1 MGRRLIFAA
10 LCASASFMVPSI
22 AFAEDAN
29 IVVNGQALSKWKLA
43 ESDHFKIYG
52 AGDEKYLAKLSGRL
66 EAVHYLLKIA
76 TRMQEPADGKIVKV
90 KVYVVDDIADVRQ
103 LIGDP
108 QSSAAGYY
116 DAQLAGAIS
125 VIPRKT
131 GSDGSF
137 SGELILFH
145 EYAHHFML
153 QYQAAAYPAWYVEG
167 FAEII
172 GTASFEKP
180 GMITF
185 GKAAKHREAEMRYTN
200 RYPAAKMVDGRYLKE
215 KRSAEGW
222 GYDDAWIL
230 AHYLTFSDD
239 RKGQLAAYINAI
251 NAGKSFTEAASAFGD
266 LNRLSRDLNV
276 YIDGG
281 TVPYKTP
288 ALPPEIMKQPD
299 IRTLTVAEA
308 EYIEPSIE
316 MERVTRISTREEY
329 DVLVKHR
336 EKQGRPI
343 KKDFDTYFAEESAI
357 RDKWMKDLNAKVAR
371 LPNELV
377 SWTVKAHAECMAKDF
392 AKCEVSADRALALQP
407 DNWEG
412 LLRKGQALL
421 GLASD
426 GENPDKKAVAKQA
439 RKWLLQANAANPA
452 AHEPLL
458 HYYESFQAEGRGAP
472 VEAIAALE
480 YVVDTIPQIDRP
492 RLMLG
497 QELIARG
504 RISEARRRLK
514 PLAFSPHESPS
525 QSAALALLEA
535 LDEKIA
541 AKEPVADD
549 PAE

>member
-1 MGRRLIFAA
+1 MRRLVLFAA
-10 LCASASFMVPSI
+10 LCASASFMVPAI
-22 AFAEDAN
+22 ANAEDPN

-52 AGDEKYLAKLSGRL
+52 AGDDKYLAKLSGRL

-76 TRMQEPADGKIVKV
+76 TRMQEPADGKVVKV

-116 DAQLAGAIS
+116 DPQLAGAIS
-125 VIPRKT
+125 VIPRKA
-131 GSDGSF
+131 GSTGSF

-145 EYAHHFML
+145 EYTHHFML

-167 FAEII
+167 FAEIVS
-172 GTASFEKP
+172 TASFEKP

-185 GKAAKHREAEMRYTN
+185 GKAAKHREAEMRGTN

-215 KRSAEGW
+215 SRSAEGW

-230 AHYLTFSDD
+230 AHYLTFSDE
-239 RKGQLAAYINAI
+239 RKGQLAAYINGI
-251 NAGKSFTEAASAFGD
+251 NAGKSFAEAAAAFGD

-281 TVPYKTP
+281 SVPYKSP
-288 ALPPEIMKQPD
+288 ALPPEIMKEPD
-299 IRTLTVAEA
+299 IRTLTLAEA

-329 DVLVKHR
+329 DAMAKHR
-336 EKQGRPI
+336 EKQGRPV
-343 KKDFDTYFAEESAI
+343 KKDYDTYFAEESAV
-357 RDKWMKDLNAKVAR
+357 RDKWMNALNAKVAR
-371 LPNELV
+371 LPNDTV
-377 SWTVKAHAECMAKDF
+377 SWTVKAQAECMAKDF

-421 GLASD
+421 GRAND
-426 GENPDKKAVAKQA
+426 DKTPDQKAVAKEA
-439 RKWLLQANAANPA
+439 RKWLLKANTANPI

-458 HYYESFQAEGRGAP
+458 HYYESYKAEGRRAP
-472 VEAIAALE
+472 DEAIAALE
-480 YVVDTIPQIDRP
+480 QVVDTIPQIDGP

-497 QELIARG
+497 RELIARG
-504 RISEARRRLK
+504 RVMEARKRLQ
-514 PLAFSPHESPS
+514 PLAYSPHESPN
-525 QSAALALLEA
+525 QSAALALLQA
-535 LDEKIA
+535 LDEKMA
-541 AKEPVADD
+541 VKAPASEEPAN
-549 PAE
+549 

>member
-1 MGRRLIFAA
+1 MGRRLVFAA
-10 LCASASFMVPSI
+10 LCASASLLSPAM
-22 AFAEDAN
+22 AMAEDAN

-52 AGDEKYLAKLSGRL
+52 AGDDKYLTKLSGRL

-76 TRMQEPADGKIVKV
+76 TRMKEPDDGKILKV
-90 KVYVVDDIADVRQ
+90 KVYVVDDVADVRQ

-116 DAQLAGAIS
+116 DPQLAGAIS
-125 VIPRKT
+125 VIPRNS

-153 QYQAAAYPAWYVEG
+153 QYQPAAYPGWYVEG

-172 GTASFEKP
+172 GTASFEKQ

-215 KRSAEGW
+215 KRGVEGW
-222 GYDDAWIL
+222 GYDDAWAL
-230 AHYLTFSDD
+230 AHYLTFSDE
-239 RKGQLAAYINAI
+239 RKGQLGSYLNAI
-251 NAGKSFTEAASAFGD
+251 NAGQSFAEAATLFGD

-276 YIDGG
+276 YIDGR

-288 ALPPEIMKQPD
+288 ALPPEVMKAPD
-299 IRTLTVAEA
+299 IRTLTIAET
-308 EYIEPSIE
+308 EYIEPNIE

-329 DVLVKHR
+329 DAWVKHQ
-336 EKQGRPI
+336 EKQEKPV

-357 RDKWMKDLNAKVAR
+357 RDKWMKTLNTKVAR

-377 SWTVKAHAECMAKDF
+377 SWTVKAHAECMAKSF
-392 AKCEVSADRALALQP
+392 AACQASADRALTLQP
-407 DNWEG
+407 DSWEAMA
-412 LLRKGQALL
+412 RKGQALL
-421 GLASD
+421 GLAKEGPEAD
-426 GENPDKKAVAKQA
+426 RKTLAKEA
-439 RKWLLQANAANPA
+439 RKWVLKANTANPS

-458 HYYESFQAEGRGAP
+458 LYYESFAAEGRRAP
-472 VEAIAALE
+472 DDAIASLE
-480 YVVDTIPQIDRP
+480 QVVDTIPQIDRP

-497 QELIARG
+497 GELIAQG
-504 RISEARRRLK
+504 RYGEARKRLK
-514 PLAFSPHESPS
+514 PLAYSPHESS
-525 QSAALALLEA
+525 EQAAALALLEKIE
-535 LDEKIA
+535 EKSL
-541 AKEPVADD
+541 AKTAVKEEPVK
-549 PAE
+549 

>member
-1 MGRRLIFAA
+1 MGRRYLFAA
-10 LCASASFMVPSI
+10 LCASASLMLPAI

-29 IVVNGQALSKWKLA
+29 IVVNGQALSKWKVA

-52 AGDEKYLAKLSGRL
+52 IGDDKYLTKLSGRL

-76 TRMQEPADGKIVKV
+76 TRMQEPADGKVLKV

-116 DAQLAGAIS
+116 DPQLAGAIS

-145 EYAHHFML
+145 EYTHHFML
-153 QYQAAAYPAWYVEG
+153 QYQDAAYPAWYVEG
-167 FAEII
+167 FAEIVS
-172 GTASFEKP
+172 TASFEKQ

-185 GKAAKHREAEMRYTN
+185 GKAAKHRALEMQYTT

-215 KRSAEGW
+215 DRNAEGW
-222 GYDDAWIL
+222 GYDDAWAL

-239 RKGQLAAYINAI
+239 RKGQLGVYLNAI
-251 NAGKSFTEAASAFGD
+251 NAGKPFAEAAGAFGD

-281 TVPYKTP
+281 SVPYKTP
-288 ALPPEIMKQPD
+288 ALPPEIMKEPD

-316 MERVTRISTREEY
+316 MERVAQISTRKEY
-329 DVLVKHR
+329 EDWAKHQ
-336 EKQGRPI
+336 EKLKRPV
-343 KKDFDTYFAEESAI
+343 KKDFDSYYAEEVAI
-357 RDKWMKDLNAKVAR
+357 RDKWMKQLNAKVAR

-377 SWTVKAHAECMAKDF
+377 SWTVKAQAECMAKDF
-392 AKCEVSADRALALQP
+392 AKCEASADRALALQP
-407 DNWEG
+407 DSWEG
-412 LLRKGQALL
+412 MLRKGQALL
-421 GLASD
+421 GFAND
-426 GENPDKKAVAKQA
+426 DTTPDQKAAAKEA
-439 RKWLLQANAANPA
+439 RKWLLKANAANPA

-458 HYYESFQAEGRGAP
+458 YYYETYSAEGRGAP
-472 VEAIAALE
+472 VEAIASLE
-480 YVVDTIPQIDRP
+480 QVVDTIPQIDQP
-492 RLMLG
+492 RLMLA

-504 RISEARRRLK
+504 RFFDARKRLK
-514 PLAFSPHESPS
+514 PLAYSPHESPS

-535 LDEKIA
+535 LDEKMTVKPDIS
-541 AKEPVADD
+541 KKPE
-549 PAE
+549 E

>member
-1 MGRRLIFAA
+1 MGRRLLFAV
-10 LCASASFMVPSI
+10 LCASASVMSPDS
-22 AFAEDAN
+22 AHAEDAN

-52 AGDEKYLAKLSGRL
+52 IGDEKYLTKLSGRL

-76 TRMQEPADGKIVKV
+76 TRMQEPADGKVLKV
-90 KVYVVDDIADVRQ
+90 KVYVVDDIAHVRQ

-116 DAQLAGAIS
+116 DPQLAGAIS

-167 FAEII
+167 FAEIVA
-172 GTASFEKP
+172 TASFEKQ

-185 GKAAKHREAEMRYTN
+185 GKAAKHREREMQATT

-215 KRSAEGW
+215 GRNAEGW
-222 GYDDAWIL
+222 GYDDAWAL

-239 RKGQLAAYINAI
+239 RKGQLSAYLNGI
-251 NAGKSFTEAASAFGD
+251 NAGKPFAEAATVFGD

-276 YIDGG
+276 YIDSGS
-281 TVPYKTP
+281 VPYKSP

-308 EYIEPSIE
+308 EYIEPLIE
-316 MERVTRISTREEY
+316 MERVTQISTREEY

-336 EKQGRPI
+336 EKQGRPL

-357 RDKWMKDLNAKVAR
+357 RDKWTKELNARVAR
-371 LPNELV
+371 LPNDSV
-377 SWTVKAHAECMAKDF
+377 SWAVRAQAECMAKDF

-426 GENPDKKAVAKQA
+426 DKVPDQKAVAKDA
-439 RKWLLQANAANPA
+439 RKWLLKANAANPA
-452 AHEPLL
+452 AHEALL
-458 HYYESFQAEGRGAP
+458 YYYESFRAEGRRAP
-472 VEAIAALE
+472 DDAIASLE
-480 YVVDTIPQIDRP
+480 QVVDTIPQIGRP
-492 RLMLG
+492 RLMLA
-497 QELIARG
+497 QELLARG
-504 RISEARRRLK
+504 RFGEARMRLK
-514 PLAFSPHESPS
+514 PLAYSPHESPS
-525 QSAALALLEA
+525 QRAALAMLEA
-535 LDEKIA
+535 LDEKA
-541 AKEPVADD
+541 TVKTEAVEEPAD
-549 PAE
+549 

>member
-1 MGRRLIFAA
+1 MGRCLLFAA
-10 LCASASFMVPSI
+10 LCASASAMMPNI
-22 AFAEDAN
+22 AAAEDAN

-52 AGDEKYLAKLSGRL
+52 IGDDKYLTKLSGRL

-76 TRMQEPADGKIVKV
+76 TRMQEPADGKVLKV

-108 QSSAAGYY
+108 QSAAAGYY
-116 DAQLAGAIS
+116 DPQLAGAIS

-145 EYAHHFML
+145 EYTHHFML

-167 FAEII
+167 FAEIVA
-172 GTASFEKP
+172 TASFEKQ

-185 GKAAKHREAEMRYTN
+185 GKAAKHREREMQYTT

-215 KRSAEGW
+215 GRNAEGW
-222 GYDDAWIL
+222 GYDDAWAL

-239 RKGQLAAYINAI
+239 RKGQLAAYLNAI
-251 NAGKSFTEAASAFGD
+251 NAGKPFAEAAIAFGD

-281 TVPYKTP
+281 SVPYKSP
-288 ALPPEIMKQPD
+288 ALPPEIMKEPD

-308 EYIEPSIE
+308 EYIEPLIE
-316 MERVTRISTREEY
+316 MERVTQISTREEY
-329 DVLVKHR
+329 EEWTKHQ
-336 EKQGRPI
+336 EKLGRPV
-343 KKDFDTYFAEESAI
+343 KKDFDTYYAEEIAI
-357 RDKWMKDLNAKVAR
+357 RDKWMKQLNARVAR

-377 SWTVKAHAECMAKDF
+377 SWTVKAQAECMAKDF
-392 AKCEVSADRALALQP
+392 GKCEASADRALALQP
-407 DNWEG
+407 DSWEG
-412 LLRKGQALL
+412 QLRKGQALL
-421 GLASD
+421 GLAKDDATS
-426 GENPDKKAVAKQA
+426 DKKTAAKEA
-439 RKWLLQANAANPA
+439 RKWLLKANTANPA

-458 HYYESFQAEGRGAP
+458 HYYETYSAEGRGAP
-472 VEAIAALE
+472 VEAIESLE

-492 RLMLG
+492 RLMLAK
-497 QELIARG
+497 ELIARG
-504 RISEARRRLK
+504 RFGEARKRLK
-514 PLAFSPHESPS
+514 PLAYSPHESPS
-525 QSAALALLEA
+525 QRAALSMLEA
-535 LDEKIA
+535 MDETLT
-541 AKEPVADD
+541 AKPEISDKPV
-549 PAE
+549 E

>member
-1 MGRRLIFAA
+1 MGRRLLFAA
-10 LCASASFMVPSI
+10 LCTSASVMFPNCVH
-22 AFAEDAN
+22 AEDAN

-52 AGDEKYLAKLSGRL
+52 IGDEKYLTKLSGRL

-76 TRMQEPADGKIVKV
+76 TRMQEPADGKVLKV

-116 DAQLAGAIS
+116 DPQLAGAIS

-167 FAEII
+167 FAEIVA
-172 GTASFEKP
+172 TASFEKQ

-185 GKAAKHREAEMRYTN
+185 GKAAKHREREMQYTT

-215 KRSAEGW
+215 GRNAEGW
-222 GYDDAWIL
+222 GYDDAWAL

-239 RKGQLAAYINAI
+239 RKGQLSAYLNGI
-251 NAGKSFTEAASAFGD
+251 NAGKPFAEAATAFGD

-276 YIDGG
+276 YIDSGS
-281 TVPYKTP
+281 VPYKSP

-308 EYIEPSIE
+308 EYIEPLIE
-316 MERVTRISTREEY
+316 MERVTQISTREEY

-336 EKQGRPI
+336 EKQGRPL

-357 RDKWMKDLNAKVAR
+357 RDKWTKELNARVAR
-371 LPNELV
+371 LPNDVV
-377 SWTVKAHAECMAKDF
+377 SWAVKAQAECMAKDF

-412 LLRKGQALL
+412 YLRKGQALL

-426 GENPDKKAVAKQA
+426 DKNPDQKAVAKDA
-439 RKWLLQANAANPA
+439 RKWLLKANAANPA
-452 AHEPLL
+452 AHEALL
-458 HYYESFQAEGRGAP
+458 YYYESFRAEGRRAP
-472 VEAIAALE
+472 DDAIASLE
-480 YVVDTIPQIDRP
+480 QVVDTIPQIGRP
-492 RLMLG
+492 RLMLA
-497 QELIARG
+497 QELIVRG
-504 RISEARRRLK
+504 RFGEARMRLK
-514 PLAFSPHESPS
+514 PLAYSPHESSS
-525 QSAALALLEA
+525 QRAALAMLEA
-535 LDEKIA
+535 LDEKA
-541 AKEPVADD
+541 TVKSEVTEETAD
-549 PAE
+549 